1 MALQASGAISLDDIQ
16 TEFGGSNPIS
26 LSEYYGAASGIP
38 ASGVISIGDFYGAAA
53 YIELTVTQAVYN
65 STYYGKFI
73 SGSVSPTSLLGYNIR
88 YIFRRTGS
96 SSVFWIYLDGTVPD
110 DLFTSVE
117 VQTSSGYAE
126 LLESAAITAQSGTS
140 YRYWAWQQ
148 ADFPTTQD
156 YTDFVTLWDGTGDVI
171 VRVYE

>member
-1 MALQASGAISLDDIQ
+1 MALQTSGAISLDDIQ

-38 ASGVISIGDFYGAAA
+38 ASGTISISDFYGAAA
-53 YIELTVTQAVYN
+53 YIELTVTQANYN
-65 STYYGKFI
+65 NAYYGMFI

-88 YIFRRTGS
+88 YIYRNTGS
-96 SSVFWIYLDGTVPD
+96 SKFWIYLDGTVPD

-126 LLESAAITAQSGTS
+126 LLESAAITSQVGTS
-140 YRYWAWQQ
+140 YRYWAWQE
-148 ADFPTTQD
+148 ADFPTAQD
-156 YTDFVTLWDGTGDVI
+156 YTDFVSLWDGTGDVI